1 MDCTTAR
8 LLLPFL
14 NPRAERLPEEVAAD
28 LESHAAQCAVCTAI
42 LQESGREDR
51 VIGVAMKNVTIPYG
65 LRERLVAGLRREPVV
80 RRRTWP
86 LPHPRWSLA
95 AAALLLCFAG
105 ALGYWMQ
112 RPLPIDVDAFAE
124 VSDQAGDA
132 EQADNLLS
140 PLHLS
145 RPALFRYQFL
155 ISSAMEKF
163 QGRLVP
169 RLLFEGNA
177 GQIAEVY
184 ILTSKNFDLEAS
196 YPKFPAGSG
205 NFKIELLPGPN
216 PQVAYLVRYSGG
228 PLDWLRIEAPKVACR
243 VRHSGGPL
251 GCLLVDAIGT

>member
-14 NPRAERLPEEVAAD
+14 NPRAEQLPEEVAAG
-28 LESHAAQCAVCTAI
+28 LEAHANQCATCTAL
-42 LQESGREDR
+42 LQDSGREDR
-51 VIGVAMKNVTIPYG
+51 VIAVAMKDVPIPHG
-65 LRERLVAGLRREPVV
+65 LHERLVAGLHREPVR

-86 LPHPRWSLA
+86 LRHPRWSMA
-95 AAALLLCFAG
+95 AAALLLCLAG
-105 ALGYWMQ
+105 AIGYWMQ
-112 RPLPIDVDAFAE
+112 RPLPIDVEAFAE
-124 VSDQAGDA
+124 YSDQASYP

-140 PLHLS
+140 PLHLA

-163 QGRLVP
+163 EDRLVP

-184 ILTSKNFDLEAS
+184 ILTNKKFDLAAS

-205 NFKIELLPGPN
+205 NFKIELRPDPNN
-216 PQVAYLVRYSGG
+216 PQVAYQIRYSGG
-228 PLDWLRIEAPKVACR
+228 PLDWLLVEANNGV
-243 VRHSGGPL
+243 
-251 GCLLVDAIGT
+251 